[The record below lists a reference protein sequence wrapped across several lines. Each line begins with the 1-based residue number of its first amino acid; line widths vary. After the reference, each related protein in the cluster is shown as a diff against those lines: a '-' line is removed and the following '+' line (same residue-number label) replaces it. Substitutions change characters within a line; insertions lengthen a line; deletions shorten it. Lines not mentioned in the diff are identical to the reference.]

1 MHLVFMTRT
10 AKIKI
15 LDEEGGLEL
24 PTAGFVFNRSN
35 INLEN
40 EIRDTKILCILE
52 KVVKHLN
59 LTSQFYEIGRIQT
72 SQIHELPFDF
82 EI

>member
-1 MHLVFMTRT
+1 MHLVFMNST

-40 EIRDTKILCILE
+40 EIRDTKILCHFR

-59 LTSQFYEIGRIQT
+59 LTSQFYE
-72 SQIHELPFDF
+72 DW
-82 EI
+82 